1 MLTLPPAALIHLDR
15 ESRHLAIA
23 GVIYKRNGS
32 TVRCTQFDDDIVI
45 DSGDLE
51 GFYTANVPITASEVK
66 SGSDLSVDNLEIQ
79 GTIDDT
85 LAFSGFTVADIEAG
99 QFKGAPFETFL
110 FQWDDPNAWQK
121 TIRRGYIGQIKR
133 TAEGQFTA
141 EWRGLMQPL
150 QQIIGRTYA
159 ELCDV
164 KRFCDTRCGIL
175 EADVQQD
182 STVSAVTSRRR
193 FNAAV
198 TGPSGTYFDLG
209 EARFMTGANAGYI
222 GQIKRGA
229 VDDTLGHFELWDSL
243 PFDLAPG
250 DDVRFIP
257 GCDRR
262 FSTCQSWTH
271 VGTFGNYKRFRGDG
285 FWIPGIPKIQR
296 APG

>member
-1 MLTLPPAALIHLDR
+1 MLTLPPAALLHLDR
-15 ESRHLAIA
+15 ESRRLTVC
-23 GVIYKRNGS
+23 GVIYKRNG
-32 TVRCTQFDDDIVI
+32 TTIRCTQFDDDLVLTG
-45 DSGDLE
+45 GDLD
-51 GFYTANVPITASEVK
+51 GYYTSGVPITASEVK

-110 FQWDDPNAWQK
+110 CQWDNPSAWQK
-121 TIRRGYIGQIKR
+121 TIRRGYIGQVKR

-141 EWRGLMQPL
+141 EWRGLLQPL
-150 QQIIGRTYA
+150 QQVIGRTYA

-175 EADVQQD
+175 ESDVQQD
-182 STVSAVTSRRR
+182 SAVTSVTSRRR
-193 FNAAV
+193 FNATV
-198 TGPSGTYFDLG
+198 SGPRLTYFDLG
-209 EARFMTGANAGYI
+209 EARFVTGANAGYI

-229 VDDTLGHFELWDSL
+229 VDDVLGRFELWDSL

-250 DDVRFIP
+250 DQVRFIP

-271 VGTFGNYKRFRGDG
+271 VGEFGNYKRFRGDG
-285 FWIPGIPKIQR
+285 FWIPGIPRIQR